1 MITEG
6 DLIPFRELD
15 AHGVE
20 PRLYIPPL
28 TSTLLEGLSL
38 GRGACSNEMPQEA
51 PPWRDAAGR
60 ARVGATGS
68 AFCAYFAEGSVERS
82 GAARVTSTSRG
93 HAAGCV
99 NVELQPTSTPGRQGM
114 GEASTLELTSAE
126 EVSVSVV
133 EDYGVVEDADARRC
147 QRRSA
152 RTTSSRSS
160 RATSD
165 DGLDV

>member
-93 HAAGCV
+93 HAPGCV
-99 NVELQPTSTPGRQGM
+99 NVELQQTSAPGRLGM
-114 GEASTLELTSAE
+114 GEAGTLELTSTE

-133 EDYGVVEDADARRC
+133 EDYGVVEDADAQRRC

-152 RTTSSRSS
+152 RTTSSRS
-160 RATSD
+160 RATN
-165 DGLDV
+165 DVLHV